1 MLRRFLPV
9 LVLMFSFLVLA
20 TCSPKTEHI
29 QPKPSIPEY
38 TQKRVPGDAEQILF
52 GDLHVHTTLSVD
64 ALAWNL
70 PANYKGKGIRPL
82 SEACDFARFCS
93 GIDFFSSTDHA
104 ESLTPPNW
112 QSVKDDV
119 RECNAMAGDPENPEL
134 VAFTGFEWTQLA
146 DGYQDYYGH
155 KNVIFKETSE
165 DQLPVRP
172 IASRPFP
179 IPKKSARRLLR
190 VLAPVSDPLHAG
202 AYVRMVNLLNTVAKM
217 THCPEGV
224 PVREL
229 PPDCLDLAPTAAAL
243 FDRLDE
249 WGFDSLVIPHGTT
262 WGLHVPY
269 LVDWSHQIDENDP
282 RYQRLIEVYSGHG
295 NLEEY
300 REWRS
305 VRVDENGEWVCP
317 EPTDNYLPCCWQAGE
332 IARKRCSGSQ
342 EKCEKVAAEARRKF
356 LEKDF
361 LGHDTIKAD
370 PDEWLD
376 CGQCRDCFKTA
387 FSHRPGM
394 SAQRAL
400 AVTGKDGK
408 QLKFGFIA
416 SSDTHKAK
424 PGTGYAALR
433 DQTDFSAGRNWWY
446 VRMQKRATRA
456 IPWEFERQ
464 QSFWYTGGLVAVHAE
479 GRDRDSIWQGLVD
492 KHTYGTSGVRI
503 LLWFDLVNYADDG
516 DVPMGSDVTQAGP
529 PRFRVKALG
538 SPVLNPGCPQVL
550 VDALGQEFIDDV
562 CDGQC
567 YNPSNRR
574 HPIVRIEVVKVRQQ
588 VDPEEETG
596 SLIQDPFLV
605 LECEPGKSLCEAA
618 FEDPAYAGEDRTVA
632 YYVRAIQEETPSVN
646 AQTFNC
652 TYEDGECVD
661 MDPCRSLPDHEKNS
675 CMGVAEE
682 RAWSSP
688 IYLTPPGA

>member
-1 MLRRFLPV
+1 MLRRSLRTIVLIFLAFFLGTCKPDTGQIKPHAPV
-9 LVLMFSFLVLA
+9 AGLYQEPVS
-20 TCSPKTEHI
+20 T
-29 QPKPSIPEY
+29 
-38 TQKRVPGDAEQILF
+38 DAEQILF

-70 PANYKGKGIRPL
+70 PANKKGKGLRPL

-93 GIDFFSSTDHA
+93 GIDFFSSNDHA

-112 QSVKDDV
+112 QSVKEDI
-119 RECNAMAGDPENPEL
+119 RECNQMAGDPENPQL

-146 DGYQDYYGH
+146 DSYKDYYGH

-179 IPKKSARRLLR
+179 LPPKSTRALARLLTPL
-190 VLAPVSDPLHAG
+190 VDPLHAED
-202 AYVRMVNLLNTVAKM
+202 YIRLSNLLSAVAKM
-217 THCPEGV
+217 SHCPEGV

-229 PPDCLDLAPTAAAL
+229 PPDCLDLAPTAAQL
-243 FDRLDE
+243 FSKLDE

-269 LVDWSHQIDENDP
+269 LVDWSTQIDENDP
-282 RYQRLIEVYSGHG
+282 HYQRLIEVYSGHG

-305 VRVDENGEWVCP
+305 AALDENGNFVCP
-317 EPTDNYLPCCWQAGE
+317 EPTSDYLPCCWQAGE
-332 IARKRCSGSQ
+332 IARKRCSGTP
-342 EKCEKVAAEARRKF
+342 EKCEKVAAEARKKYV
-356 LEKDF
+356 ESDF
-361 LGHDTIKAD
+361 LGHRTLKAK

-376 CGQCRDCFKTA
+376 CGQCRDCFKPA
-387 FSHRPGM
+387 FSHRPGA

-400 AVTGKDGK
+400 TATGKDG
-408 QLKFGFIA
+408 QQFKFGFIA

-424 PGTGYAALR
+424 AGSGYAPLL
-433 DQTDFSAGRNWWY
+433 DQTDFTAGRNWWY
-446 VRMQKRATRA
+446 VKMQAMATKT

-464 QSFWYTGGLVAVHAE
+464 QSFWYTGGLVAAHAN
-479 GRDRDSIWQGLVD
+479 GRDRDSIWQALLD

-503 LLWFDLVNYADDG
+503 LLWFDLVNPMVGENA
-516 DVPMGSDVTQAGP
+516 PMGSDLIQDAP
-529 PRFRVKALG
+529 PRFRVKAVG
-538 SPVLNPGCPQVL
+538 SPILNPGCPQVL
-550 VDALGQEFIDDV
+550 VEAMGKEFIDDV

-588 VDPEEETG
+588 LEPEEPIG
-596 SLIQDPFLV
+596 PLVQDPFV
-605 LECEPGKSLCEAA
+605 VFDCDPEKSVCEAE
-618 FEDPAYAGEDRTVA
+618 FEDPDYAGEDRTVA
-632 YYVRAIQEETPSVN
+632 YYVRAIQEEAPSVN
-646 AQTFNC
+646 AQNFKC
-652 TYEDGECVD
+652 RYEDDTCVE
-661 MDPCRSLPDHEKNS
+661 MDPCRSTPDPDNT

-688 IYLTPPGA
+688 IYLTPSAS